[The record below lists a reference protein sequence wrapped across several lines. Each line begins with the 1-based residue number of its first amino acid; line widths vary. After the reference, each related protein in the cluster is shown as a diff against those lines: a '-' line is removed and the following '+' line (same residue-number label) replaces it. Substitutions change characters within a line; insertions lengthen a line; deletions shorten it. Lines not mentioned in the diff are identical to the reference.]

1 MAGRIAFYR
10 CGIVR
15 SNVTSHSGGTKLD
28 SHYADIPENQSAHV
42 SLGAPVDAPVDV
54 KSEQLSLQDPRAVLS
69 LLEADQ
75 VVAAKRRTH
84 FGRKNL
90 SFGTKVLLWGL
101 RVYVLA
107 MLVIVL
113 ISVYQA
119 VHAAR

>member
-1 MAGRIAFYR
+1 M
-10 CGIVR
+10 
-15 SNVTSHSGGTKLD
+15 D
-28 SHYADIPENQSAHV
+28 SRYADVPENPGALASHGV
-42 SLGAPVDAPVDV
+42 SVDAPTDV
-54 KSEQLSLQDPRAVLS
+54 KSEQLTLQDPRAVLS

-90 SFGTKVLLWGL
+90 SFGTKALLWGL
-101 RVYVLA
+101 RIYVVA

>member
-1 MAGRIAFYR
+1 M
-10 CGIVR
+10 
-15 SNVTSHSGGTKLD
+15 D
-28 SHYADIPENQSAHV
+28 SRYADVPENPGALASHDV
-42 SLGAPVDAPVDV
+42 SVNAPTDV
-54 KSEQLSLQDPRAVLS
+54 KSEQLTLQDPRAVLS

-101 RVYVLA
+101 RIYVVA

>member
-1 MAGRIAFYR
+1 M
-10 CGIVR
+10 
-15 SNVTSHSGGTKLD
+15 D
-28 SHYADIPENQSAHV
+28 SHRADISAEQ
-42 SLGAPVDAPVDV
+42 GALASRDIPVDV
-54 KSEQLSLQDPRAVLS
+54 KSEQLTLQDPRAVLS

-90 SFGTKVLLWGL
+90 SLGTKALLWGL
-101 RVYVLA
+101 RVYVVA

-119 VHAAR
+119 IHAAC

>member
-1 MAGRIAFYR
+1 
-10 CGIVR
+10 
-15 SNVTSHSGGTKLD
+15 LD
-28 SHYADIPENQSAHV
+28 SRYADVPENPGALASHDV
-42 SLGAPVDAPVDV
+42 SVNAPTDV
-54 KSEQLSLQDPRAVLS
+54 KSEQLTLQDPRAVLS

-90 SFGTKVLLWGL
+90 SFGTKALLWGL
-101 RVYVLA
+101 RIYVVA

>member
-1 MAGRIAFYR
+1 ML
-10 CGIVR
+10 
-15 SNVTSHSGGTKLD
+15 GGKKLD
-28 SHYADIPENQSAHV
+28 SHYADVPETP
-42 SLGAPVDAPVDV
+42 GALAPIDV
-54 KSEQLSLQDPRAVLS
+54 KSEQLSLRDPRAVLS

-90 SFGTKVLLWGL
+90 SFGTKALLWGL
-101 RVYVLA
+101 RTYVVA

-119 VHAAR
+119 IHAAH

>member
-1 MAGRIAFYR
+1 M
-10 CGIVR
+10 
-15 SNVTSHSGGTKLD
+15 D
-28 SHYADIPENQSAHV
+28 SRYADIPENQGALVSPHV
-42 SLGAPVDAPVDV
+42 PIDAPVDV

-84 FGRKNL
+84 FGRKHL
-90 SFGTKVLLWGL
+90 SVGTKLLLWGL
-101 RVYVLA
+101 RVYVVA

-119 VHAAR
+119 IHAAR

>member
-1 MAGRIAFYR
+1 M
-10 CGIVR
+10 
-15 SNVTSHSGGTKLD
+15 LD
-28 SHYADIPENQSAHV
+28 SHYADVPENQSA
-42 SLGAPVDAPVDV
+42 LAPVEVPLDV

-90 SFGTKVLLWGL
+90 SIPTKSLLWGL
-101 RVYVLA
+101 RVYVVA

-119 VHAAR
+119 IHAAH

>member
-1 MAGRIAFYR
+1 
-10 CGIVR
+10 
-15 SNVTSHSGGTKLD
+15 LD
-28 SHYADIPENQSAHV
+28 SHHADISENQ
-42 SLGAPVDAPVDV
+42 GALAGRDVPVDVSNDV

-90 SFGTKVLLWGL
+90 SFGTKALFWGL
-101 RVYVLA
+101 RIYVVA

-119 VHAAR
+119 IHPAH

>member
-1 MAGRIAFYR
+1 M
-10 CGIVR
+10 
-15 SNVTSHSGGTKLD
+15 D
-28 SHYADIPENQSAHV
+28 SHYADVPENPGVLASSEV
-42 SLGAPVDAPVDV
+42 PDDAPIDV
-54 KSEQLSLQDPRAVLS
+54 KSEQLTLQDPRAVLS
-69 LLEADQ
+69 LLEADK

-90 SFGTKVLLWGL
+90 SSGTKALLWGL
-101 RVYVLA
+101 RIYVVA